1 MTRIFKEI
9 DLREVRKSPASHA
22 AVFMESYFISSR
34 KLFLSFNLM
43 SRMTIDVPS
52 THSVVH
58 LLPISTLH
66 GVNLR
71 KKLWKCKEDN
81 LVGGVLFYKSKVL
94 VSCTQTC
101 HDPVGHTSIQ
111 ILSPVPIA
119 P

>member
-1 MTRIFKEI
+1 M
-9 DLREVRKSPASHA
+9 KSEKAQLPTQPFLWNRTSFLPAN
-22 AVFMESYFISSR
+22 
-34 KLFLSFNLM
+34 SFNLM

-52 THSVVH
+52 TLSVVH

-81 LVGGVLFYKSKVL
+81 LVGGVLFYKSKDL

-119 P
+119 PWHKQKMRD